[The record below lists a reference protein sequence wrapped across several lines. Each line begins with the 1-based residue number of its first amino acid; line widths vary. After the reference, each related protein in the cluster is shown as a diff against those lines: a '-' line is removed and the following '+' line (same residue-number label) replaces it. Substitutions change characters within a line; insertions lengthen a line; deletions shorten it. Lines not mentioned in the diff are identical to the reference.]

1 MAKIGIG
8 RAALFA
14 TFAVALG
21 GGAKAAPPTAPAAKN
36 APAVQAVI
44 DCKAIA
50 DDARRLACYD
60 TAVAAMASAEQSG
73 DLVSLDRQQ
82 RQQVRRQAF
91 GFTLPSLS
99 MFDVGEKGEGVNKID
114 EVVASASQDAYG
126 KWTLR
131 MQDGAV
137 WRQIDDEMLSRRP
150 KSGSNVVIQR
160 GAIGSFM
167 AIVDGQPG
175 IRVHRDN

>member
-1 MAKIGIG
+1 MTSKTQFAGAAG
-8 RAALFA
+8 VLAALA
-14 TFAVALG
+14 AGLG
-21 GGAKAAPPTAPAAKN
+21 AAAAPAPSR

-50 DDARRLACYD
+50 DDAKRLACYD
-60 TAVAAMASAEQSG
+60 QAVSAMSAAEQNG

-82 RQQVRRQAF
+82 RQTVRKQAF
-91 GFTLPSLS
+91 GFVLPSLS
-99 MFDVGEKGEGVNKID
+99 MFDAGEKGEGVDRID
-114 EVVASASQDAYG
+114 ETVASASEDAYG

-150 KSGSNVVIQR
+150 HAGSAVVIR
-160 GAIGSFM
+160 RAMIGSYM

-175 IRVHRDN
+175 IRVHRDQ